1 MPKIATFL
9 SLDFGS
15 LIGPFFFT
23 LAFNLLFPTIVVS
36 LVYEKEVSFIICL
49 MLDLELNLTFS
60 TADEASH
67 DDENDGIGNICV
79 LGY

>member
-67 DDENDGIGNICV
+67 DDENDGIGNIGV